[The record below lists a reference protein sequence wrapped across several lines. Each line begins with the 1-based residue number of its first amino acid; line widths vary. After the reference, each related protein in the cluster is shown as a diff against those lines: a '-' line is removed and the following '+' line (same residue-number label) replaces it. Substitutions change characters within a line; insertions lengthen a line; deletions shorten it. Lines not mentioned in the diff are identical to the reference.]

1 MVNKVKD
8 IQKMTQVEYDRL
20 LSRLAGAMNTQRRF
34 IAIIGVERVAENI
47 MEYRIKRQGAY
58 NISVIEEKRIGA
70 NVFYFNKGL
79 II

>member
-1 MVNKVKD
+1 
-8 IQKMTQVEYDRL
+8 MTATEVFSGLTQFEYERL

-34 IAIIGVERVAENI
+34 ITIVCAERVTENI
-47 MEYRIKRQGAY
+47 TRYRIKRQGAY
-58 NISVIEEKRIGA
+58 NHSIIEEKRIGA

>member
-1 MVNKVKD
+1 
-8 IQKMTQVEYDRL
+8 MTATEIFSGLTQFEYERL

-34 IAIIGVERVAENI
+34 ITIISAERVTENI
-47 MEYRIKRQGAY
+47 TLYRIKRQGAY
-58 NISVIEEKRIGA
+58 NHSLIEEKRIGA